1 MATFSH
7 DNDKIL
13 IVSLID
19 PEYDEMVHLFFKH
32 IDYSYFSFIRE
43 WEGISLDQKNFAV
56 QLPNMEGITLFKAT
70 NILHDVNEKEV
81 SGVFI
86 IPTQQDFKDFGIK
99 NKEDLMKSV
108 LDSLETEWIEKGRSI
123 VDSIKWNNEVSY
135 EP

>member
-32 IDYSYFSFIRE
+32 IDYSYFSFINE
-43 WEGISLDQKNFAV
+43 WEGIRLDQTNFAV
-56 QLPNMEGITLFKAT
+56 QLPNIEGITLFKAT
-70 NILHDVNEKEV
+70 NIFHDVNEKEV

-86 IPTQQDFKDFGIK
+86 IPTQADFKDFGIQ
-99 NKEDLMKSV
+99 NKDDLMTAV

-123 VDSIKWNNEVSY
+123 VNSIKWDRNCSY